1 MPPPKRR
8 RRWLTHD
15 RRVLL
20 MALGAGLP
28 GGLVALLVLWLGEYS
43 LKLQWTLTI
52 AIVAFW
58 VGTSFALRGRVVYPL
73 QTLSNLLAAMREE
86 DFSIRARGAAP
97 TDPLGELMGEVNT
110 LADTLRTQRL
120 GALEATALLRSV
132 MAEIDVAVFAFDP
145 QGRLRLVNRAGERL
159 LGRPAEHL
167 LDRTAAELALGDC
180 VVPNAPRVLHAA
192 FAGGPGPWELRRA
205 RIRQAGVPHELVVL
219 TDVSRA
225 LRDQERQTWQK
236 LIRVISHEL
245 NNSLA
250 PIKSIAGSLQSRIA
264 REPPPLDWQQDV
276 QQGLTVIASR
286 AEALGRFTDA
296 YARLARLPAPR
307 LEPLH
312 IAPLVRRVAGL
323 ETRLSVAVS
332 PGPDVTI
339 EADPDQLEQLLINL
353 LRNAVD
359 ASLETGGGVTISWRM
374 AADRP
379 TTGVA
384 QPFRAAVELW
394 VDDEGP
400 GLSNTTN
407 LFVPFF
413 TTKARG
419 SGIGLVLS
427 RQIAEAHGGTV
438 TLENRAGAR
447 GCRATLLL
455 PIATGSQRGAAVRS

>member
-1 MPPPKRR
+1 MPPPKRKR
-8 RRWLTHD
+8 GWLTHD
-15 RRVLL
+15 RRILL
-20 MALGAGLP
+20 MAIGAGVP
-28 GGLVALLVLWLGEYS
+28 GGIVALLALWLGDFS
-43 LKLQWTLTI
+43 PKTQWTLTLAI
-52 AIVAFW
+52 AAFW
-58 VGTSFALRGRVVYPL
+58 LGTAFALRSRVVFPL

-86 DFSIRARGAAP
+86 DFSIRARGARP
-97 TDPLGELMGEVNT
+97 TDPLGELMSEVNT

-145 QGRLRLVNRAGERL
+145 EGRLRLVNRAGQRL
-159 LGRPAEHL
+159 LDRPEEHL
-167 LDRTAAELALGDC
+167 LDRTAAELGLEDC
-180 VVPNAPRVLHAA
+180 VAPNPPRVLHAA
-192 FAGGPGPWELRRA
+192 FAGGAGPWELRRA

-245 NNSLA
+245 NNSLT
-250 PIKSIAGSLQSRIA
+250 PIKSIAGSLQTRISRD
-264 REPPPLDWQQDV
+264 PPPPDWRDDV
-276 QQGLTVIASR
+276 QQGLNIIAAR

-307 LEPLH
+307 LEPLR
-312 IAPLVRRVAGL
+312 IAPLVQRVAGL
-323 ETRLSVAVS
+323 ETRLHVTVR

-359 ASLETGGGVTISWRM
+359 ASLETGG
-374 AADRP
+374 
-379 TTGVA
+379 
-384 QPFRAAVELW
+384 AVEVGWRSSDRLELW
-394 VDDEGP
+394 IDDDGP

-413 TTKARG
+413 TTKPQG

-427 RQIAEAHGGTV
+427 RQIADAHGGTLS
-438 TLENRAGAR
+438 LENRGTAR
-447 GCRATLLL
+447 GCRATLVL
-455 PIATGSQRGAAVRS
+455 PVAMRADRKRRR

>member
-1 MPPPKRR
+1 MPPPKRK

-15 RRVLL
+15 RRILL
-20 MALGAGLP
+20 MAIGAGLP
-28 GGLVALLVLWLGEYS
+28 GGGVALLILWLTDYS
-43 LKLQWTLTI
+43 LKTQWTLTL
-52 AIVAFW
+52 AIVSFW
-58 VGTSFALRGRVVYPL
+58 LGTAFALRSRVIFPL

-86 DFSIRARGAAP
+86 DFSIRARGAGP
-97 TDPLGELMGEVNT
+97 TDPLGELIGEVNT

-120 GALEATALLRSV
+120 GALEATALLRSI

-145 QGRLRLVNRAGERL
+145 EGRLRLVNRAGERL
-159 LGRPAEHL
+159 LDRPGEHL
-167 LDRTAAELALGDC
+167 LERTAAELGLQEC
-180 VVPNAPRVLHAA
+180 VQPNPPRVLHAA
-192 FAGGPGPWELRRA
+192 FPGGAGPWELRRA

-225 LRDQERQTWQK
+225 LRDQERHTWQK

-245 NNSLA
+245 NNSLT
-250 PIKSIAGSLQSRIA
+250 PIKSIAGSLQTRIA
-264 REPPPLDWQQDV
+264 REPPPHDWREDV
-276 QQGLTVIASR
+276 QQGLNIIAAR
-286 AEALGRFTDA
+286 ADALGRFTDA

-312 IAPLVRRVAGL
+312 IAPLARRVAGL
-323 ETRLSVAVS
+323 ETRLAVGLRT
-332 PGPDVTI
+332 GPDVII

-359 ASLETGGGVTISWRM
+359 ASLETGGGVTIGWR
-374 AADRP
+374 
-379 TTGVA
+379 VA
-384 QPFRAAVELW
+384 GERLELFVE
-394 VDDEGP
+394 DEGP

-413 TTKARG
+413 TTKAQG

-438 TLENRAGAR
+438 ALENRRDTR
-447 GCRATLLL
+447 GCRATLTL
-455 PIATGSQRGAAVRS
+455 PLPERPQVARPRAPRTVNIEQGM

>member
-1 MPPPKRR
+1 MPPPKRK

-20 MALGAGLP
+20 MAIGAGLP
-28 GGLVALLVLWLGEYS
+28 GGLVALLVLWIGDYS
-43 LKLQWTLTI
+43 LKTQWTLTL
-52 AIVAFW
+52 AILAFW
-58 VGTSFALRGRVVYPL
+58 LGTAFALRGRVVFPL

-86 DFSIRARGAAP
+86 DFSIRARGAGP
-97 TDPLGELMGEVNT
+97 TDPLGELIGEVNT

-120 GALEATALLRSV
+120 GALEATALLRSI

-145 QGRLRLVNRAGERL
+145 EGRLRLVNRAGERL
-159 LGRPAEHL
+159 LDRPAEHL
-167 LDRTAAELALGDC
+167 LERTAAALGLEEC
-180 VVPNAPRVLHAA
+180 VAPNPPRVLHAA
-192 FAGGPGPWELRRA
+192 FPGGAGPWELRHA

-245 NNSLA
+245 NNSLT
-250 PIKSIAGSLQSRIA
+250 PIKSIAGSLQTRIS
-264 REPPPLDWQQDV
+264 REPPPPDWRDDV
-276 QQGLTVIASR
+276 QQGLNIIAAR
-286 AEALGRFTDA
+286 ADALGRFTDA

-307 LEPLH
+307 LEPLRM
-312 IAPLVRRVAGL
+312 APLVQRVAGL
-323 ETRLSVAVS
+323 ETRLTVSVT

-353 LRNAVD
+353 VRNAVD
-359 ASLETGGGVTISWRM
+359 ASLETGGRVTIGWR
-374 AADRP
+374 ALGERL
-379 TTGVA
+379 
-384 QPFRAAVELW
+384 ELW

-413 TTKARG
+413 TTKPQG

-438 TLENRAGAR
+438 TLEDRRGAR
-447 GCRATLLL
+447 GCRASLML
-455 PIATGSQRGAAVRS
+455 PIAKGRRDAAVRTSRRPSREG